1 MVWFLCICIYMIS
14 WILHTFWL
22 VLIYGLLEDR
32 DKDDATSNKILLF
45 NDIKQLCSVKWQ
57 ITGDVKMYLEQQW
70 YNCLGLI
77 CHSFV
82 LTRFWG
88 HLWSVTRH
96 LYSCSIIVK
105 YPYQSCC
112 YLKQLMSCFFSHQNE
127 LSSKYSFT
135 SKGIHDWLTYWL
147 AGWLADWLTDWLAD
161 RLSDLLSDWL
171 TDWLTDCLTC
181 CPTDWLIGW
190 LADRLTVWLA
200 DWLAGWLAGRL
211 TGWLVDPLTDR
222 LTDWLAG
229 WLTDYWLTDGLTD
242 WLVGLLTDWLMTD
255 WFASWLAGRLTD
267 WLTDWLTGWQTG
279 WVTDW
284 LIDWLAGWL
293 ADWLT
298 DWLADWLTDW
308 LADWLTDWS
317 TEMITYWVIEKVI
330 EWLIILCWMI
340 TYWTYMNMYLGVELI
355 YCLSIR
361 LFLSDRLNFIF
372 HFWAGL
378 GNWEGRSLTRKK
390 YLHVLLFQFKEKCV
404 LPYLLT
410 YIHHRN
416 IVSLGMM
423 WKSVVET

>member
-1 MVWFLCICIYMIS
+1 M
-14 WILHTFWL
+14 
-22 VLIYGLLEDR
+22 
-32 DKDDATSNKILLF
+32 
-45 NDIKQLCSVKWQ
+45 
-57 ITGDVKMYLEQQW
+57 
-70 YNCLGLI
+70 

-82 LTRFWG
+82 VTRFWG

-147 AGWLADWLTDWLAD
+147 AGWLADWLTE
-161 RLSDLLSDWL
+161 WL

-229 WLTDYWLTDGLTD
+229 WLTDYWLTDWLTD

-255 WFASWLAGRLTD
+255 WFASWLTGRLTD
-267 WLTDWLTGWQTG
+267 WLTDWLG
-279 WVTDW
+279 DW
-284 LIDWLAGWL
+284 LTDWLAGWL
-293 ADWLT
+293 TAWLPDWLT

-317 TEMITYWVIEKVI
+317 TELITYWVIEKVI

-378 GNWEGRSLTRKK
+378 GNWEGQSLTRKK
-390 YLHVLLFQFKEKCV
+390 YLHVPLFQFKEKCV